1 MSKNIYRREPPLDS
15 QGLAARW
22 NATVKQIY
30 HCRVLYLMILPAIAA
45 VFIFHYIPLYGVQIA
60 FKDYR
65 TSLGIWGS
73 EFVGFKHF
81 LRFFKY
87 PYFGRM
93 LWNTVEVSLVSL
105 LNFPLPIIFALMLN
119 ELRSSK
125 VKKVCQT
132 IVYAPHFVSVVVV
145 CSMTIL
151 FLNREGLF
159 NIIGGLFGAK
169 TTDFM
174 ASPAAFPWIYSLSGL
189 WTELGWGTIIYIATL
204 AGVSVELVEAARI
217 DGASRLRIIW
227 HIYLSH
233 LKPTIVIMLI
243 LRMGSLLS
251 VGFEKVFLLQNP
263 LNQEAS
269 SVISTYVY
277 NIGIE
282 SQQFSYSTAIG
293 LFNSI
298 INILLI
304 VTANAISKKVSETSL
319 W

>member
-1 MSKNIYRREPPLDS
+1 MKKKFRANRNLLGKTMKR
-15 QGLAARW
+15 
-22 NATVKQIY
+22 IY
-30 HCRVLYLMILPAIAA
+30 HCRVLYLMILPSIIA
-45 VFIFHYIPLYGVQIA
+45 VFLFHYIPLYGIQIA
-60 FKDYR
+60 FKDYK
-65 TSLGIWGS
+65 TNLGIWKS
-73 EFVGFKHF
+73 EFVGLKHF
-81 LRFFKY
+81 LRFFDY
-87 PYFGRM
+87 PYFGRL
-93 LWNTVEVSLVSL
+93 LWNTIKISLVSL
-105 LNFPLPIIFALMLN
+105 LNFPFPIIFALMLN
-119 ELRSSK
+119 ELRNSK

-159 NIIGGLFGAK
+159 NIIGGFLGAK
-169 TTDFM
+169 STDFM
-174 ASPAAFPWIYSLSGL
+174 TSPAAFPWIYSLSGL

-217 DGASRLRIIW
+217 DGASRMKIIL
-227 HIYLSH
+227 HVYVAH
-233 LKPTIVIMLI
+233 LKPTIMIMLI
-243 LRMGSLLS
+243 LRMGSMLS

-263 LNQEAS
+263 LNLEAS

-277 NIGIE
+277 NVGIE
-282 SQQFSYSTAIG
+282 NQQFSYSTAIG

-304 VTANAISKKVSETSL
+304 IIANTISKKVSETSL